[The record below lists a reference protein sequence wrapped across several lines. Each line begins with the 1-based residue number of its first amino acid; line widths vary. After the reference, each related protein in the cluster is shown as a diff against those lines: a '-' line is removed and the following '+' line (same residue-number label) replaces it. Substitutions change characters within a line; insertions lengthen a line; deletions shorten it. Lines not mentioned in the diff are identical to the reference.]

1 MTGTASLNLAPKD
14 RQTLKESVIIEI
26 KRAIFDG
33 RLQPGQRLNEAQLAV
48 DLGLSKA
55 PIREAINELVSLGF
69 LTSRPYKGARVK
81 NLSRNEAEELY
92 SLRSVLE
99 SFAAE
104 RAAPRLTEDD
114 LASFEDLVERIDT
127 AVKEQDSQ
135 AMVELDL
142 RFHQFLV
149 QLSGHR
155 ILMEM
160 WARIYDRLTI
170 YMLRRR
176 VLFNA
181 AGTLTR
187 LHRDLL
193 DELKSGDPDRI
204 KNAVTKHINHYAA
217 KALELFSD

>member
-1 MTGTASLNLAPKD
+1 
-14 RQTLKESVIIEI
+14 
-26 KRAIFDG
+26 
-33 RLQPGQRLNEAQLAV
+33 
-48 DLGLSKA
+48 
-55 PIREAINELVSLGF
+55 
-69 LTSRPYKGARVK
+69 
-81 NLSRNEAEELY
+81 
-92 SLRSVLE
+92 
-99 SFAAE
+99 
-104 RAAPRLTEDD
+104 
-114 LASFEDLVERIDT
+114 
-127 AVKEQDSQ
+127 
-135 AMVELDL
+135 
-142 RFHQFLV
+142 
-149 QLSGHR
+149 
-155 ILMEM
+155 MEM